1 MKSYVYT
8 IEDEY
13 SGIPL
18 LIEGELVEYNAID
31 EPPFVIIQEITYSG
45 GGEHHAKPLSLWC
58 LSDAFI
64 RHCQDRVFQKW
75 CSEVL

>member
-1 MKSYVYT
+1 MKAHMYT
-8 IEDEY
+8 IENEY
-13 SGIPL
+13 LGIPL
-18 LIEGELVEYNAID
+18 LVEAELID
-31 EPPFVIIQEITYSG
+31 YEDNEPPFIVIQEITYSG

-64 RHCQDRVFQKW
+64 RHCQDRIFQKW